1 MKYYKD
7 SNNKVYVDPIL
18 ENHSGLIEIT
28 KEEFD
33 AILAPT
39 SEEELAKIEAEAKA
53 ATLLALSQITVTT
66 AAGNTFDGD
75 DTARESMLSAIQASG
90 FLGLTDSNW
99 KLADNTWKVIGI
111 TELQEAHAL
120 AIQAKGAILG
130 T

>member
-1 MKYYKD
+1 MKYYKNAAGSFFAFEED
-7 SNNKVYVDPIL
+7 GSQD
-18 ENHSGLIEIT
+18 HLI
-28 KEEFD
+28 
-33 AILAPT
+33 T
-39 SEEELAKIEAEAKA
+39 SDMVSVTIEDVNYKTPEQIEAEAKA

>member
-39 SEEELAKIEAEAKA
+39 SEEELARIEAEAKA
-53 ATLLALSQITVTT
+53 ATLLALSEITVTT